1 MIVWPVVALVGFL
14 VLTAFVIAMGTR
26 STARYELEQQGP
38 AGPAGHPMVPE
49 AVGAATA

>member
-26 STARYELEQQGP
+26 STARYELEKEG
-38 AGPAGHPMVPE
+38 AAVPAGHPMVPE
-49 AVGAATA
+49 AVGAVSV